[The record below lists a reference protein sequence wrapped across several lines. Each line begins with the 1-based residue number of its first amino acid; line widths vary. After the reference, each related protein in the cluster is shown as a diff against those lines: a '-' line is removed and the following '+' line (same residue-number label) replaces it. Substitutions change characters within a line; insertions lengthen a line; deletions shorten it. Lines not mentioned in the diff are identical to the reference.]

1 MVLDLIKGFF
11 CIYQVVF
18 VFASIDVLYDIYR
31 FAYVEPLLHPWD
43 EAVLV
48 VVNDL
53 SDMLLDSVLHTHL
66 MHNRE
71 LLLRVVEGK
80 NDSDSAHYLPA

>member
-43 EAVLV
+43 EADLV